1 MKFKIDTIVIF
12 VQNLGLLKSFYVDI
26 FQLEVVEEFTSE
38 WVLLK
43 TGNCNIGLHMIGE
56 PHLKNKKGTDKFE
69 TNTNIVFE
77 IEDDMNSVREYLF
90 DKNVKLN
97 EVKAFENYDFFTC
110 DGEDP
115 EGNIFQLKQRKRH

>member
-1 MKFKIDTIVIF
+1 
-12 VQNLGLLKSFYVDI
+12 
-26 FQLEVVEEFTSE
+26 
-38 WVLLK
+38 
-43 TGNCNIGLHMIGE
+43 
-56 PHLKNKKGTDKFE
+56 
-69 TNTNIVFE
+69 
-77 IEDDMNSVREYLF
+77 MNSVREYLF